1 MKPLVIIGAS
11 SFGRLVKV
19 LAEESGRT
27 VMGHVDDSNTG
38 EDIVG
43 RTDELGSRIS
53 TEDAD
58 LAMAIGYRHMDAR
71 MTMFRRLLSL
81 GFEFPPIVHPRAR
94 VSPRASLGAGCLV
107 MANVDVDAFAGIG
120 DLCVLW
126 PQAIISHDNAIGE
139 GTFISPAA
147 TLCGFVSVGALSF
160 IGANCTIV
168 DGSTLPPRSFVKAG
182 SRHHNRALSA

>member
-11 SFGRLVKV
+11 SFGRLVRV

-27 VMGHVDDSNTG
+27 VMGHVDDSNIG

-43 RTDELGSRIS
+43 RTDDLGSRIS
-53 TEDAD
+53 TKDAD

-71 MTMFRRLLSL
+71 MTMFRHLLSR
-81 GFEFPPIVHPRAR
+81 GFEFPSIVHPRAR

-126 PQAIISHDNAIGE
+126 PQATISHDNAIGE

>member
-1 MKPLVIIGAS
+1 MKPLLVIGAS

-19 LAEESGRT
+19 LAEEAGRE
-27 VMGHVDDSNTG
+27 VLGHVDDSNAG
-38 EDIVG
+38 DGIVG

-53 TEDAD
+53 TQDAD

-71 MTMFRRLLSL
+71 MAMFRRLLAL
-81 GFEFPPIVHPRAR
+81 GFEFPPLVHPRAR
-94 VSPRASLGAGCLV
+94 VSPHASIGAGSLV
-107 MANVDVDAFAGIG
+107 MANADVDAFTDIR

-126 PQAIISHDNAIGE
+126 PRATISHDNTIGE
-139 GTFISPAA
+139 GTFVSPAA

-168 DGSTLPPRSFVKAG
+168 DGSTLPPRSFIKAG
-182 SRHHNRALSA
+182 SRHYNRYLGT